1 MVVLTSERPRS
12 SQGNSLR
19 QDRRQVGL
27 VEDANQV
34 SYFALQRNCQAKDG
48 QKVREL
54 DSQLHR
60 THVRLWD
67 ADPFGERLLA
77 QPAFQTDL
85 ANASAEQLA
94 CGRCVSGMSHLILT
108 NQLCELTLFNS

>member
-1 MVVLTSERPRS
+1 MVVLTSEWRRS

-34 SYFALQRNCQAKDG
+34 SYFALQRNCQAKYG

-60 THVRLWD
+60 THVCLRD
-67 ADPFGERLLA
+67 SYEFCERLLA
-77 QPAFQTDL
+77 KSSFQSHL
-85 ANASAEQLA
+85 ADARPEQFTG
-94 CGRCVSGMSHLILT
+94 CRCVSGMSHRILT
-108 NQLCELTLFNS
+108 NEPRGPTLF

>member
-1 MVVLTSERPRS
+1 MGSALRFAPSPRTWVKIMVVLTSERPS

-19 QDRRQVGL
+19 QDRRQVGF

-34 SYFALQRNCQAKDG
+34 SNFALQRKCQAKDG

-60 THVRLWD
+60 THVRLGD
-67 ADPFGERLLA
+67 ADEFGERLLA
-77 QPAFQTDL
+77 KSSFQ
-85 ANASAEQLA
+85 
-94 CGRCVSGMSHLILT
+94 SHLPDARP
-108 NQLCELTLFNS
+108 E